1 MDKMKIYDGMAA
13 LIEIM
18 LAKAN
23 KEKNILTSERVNALY
38 DFLDEIDDMRAQIK
52 LEQLEEEGED

>member
-1 MDKMKIYDGMAA
+1 MDKMKMYDGLAA

-18 LAKAN
+18 LAKMN
-23 KEKNILTSERVNALY
+23 KEKNIFTSERVTALY
-38 DFLDEIDDMRAQIK
+38 DFLEEIDDMRAQIK